1 MSRYI
6 DIEPLMT
13 PDNIVEER
21 EDTGIDELPYKIR
34 YGLNIDVIRNAP
46 TADVV
51 EVRHGEWVVDAYKGD
66 EIVRIPYVVHEHN
79 EPYCSLCGTYALLD
93 GKEDYVPSNFCPR
106 CGAKMDGERREGK
119 QIICE

>member
-6 DIEPLMT
+6 DVELLDPYEFYNCT
-13 PDNIVEER
+13 PYQAMEIINEV
-21 EDTGIDELPYKIR
+21 
-34 YGLNIDVIRNAP
+34 P

-51 EVRHGEWVVDAYKGD
+51 EVRHGEWVVDAYNGD
-66 EIVRIPYVVHEHN
+66 EIVRIPYIVHQHD

-106 CGAKMDGERREGK
+106 CGAKMDREGRTSND
-119 QIICE
+119 